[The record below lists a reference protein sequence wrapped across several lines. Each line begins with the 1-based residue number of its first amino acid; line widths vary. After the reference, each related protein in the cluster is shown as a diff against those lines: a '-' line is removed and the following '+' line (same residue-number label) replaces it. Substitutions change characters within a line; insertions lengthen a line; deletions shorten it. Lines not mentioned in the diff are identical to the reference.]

1 MTREAMLARH
11 RTAAQIRES
20 GAIGNLNDGPVIR
33 LHGVETRLIAWP
45 GNGFQ
50 TESVHVL
57 SLAEGESS
65 SSYTYAC
72 AEEAMICV
80 AGQGEVL
87 LHGRWVA
94 FAPGDCAYFPEGVE
108 RAVRQAG
115 GPDTLVCVA
124 QITPP
129 QFELYAE
136 AGFYQTSM
144 GVMNLEGCF
153 RAGLNARSG
162 GLAAP
167 LDLRFRETDPA
178 VRSWNLPAAE
188 VRASGA
194 LFNIFMGAPFDAL
207 GIPARLVLWPGAG
220 TRTAGFNFAC
230 ADGSV
235 PDFIHTHPVSDEC
248 LILWQG
254 RGRGL
259 VGADSGWIELNP
271 LDCLLAPCGV
281 LHGHCGIEGVSHWG
295 GFASPP
301 QVDLLVKTPYYSP
314 DGFSPGT
321 SLPLE

>member
-11 RTAAQIRES
+11 RTAAQIRQS

-50 TESVHVL
+50 TQSVHVL
-57 SLAEGESS
+57 GLAEGESS
-65 SSYTYAC
+65 STYTYAC
-72 AEEAMICV
+72 AEEAMMCV

-94 FAPGDCAYFPEGVE
+94 FAPGDCAHFPAGAE

-115 GPDTLVCVA
+115 GAGALVCVA

-144 GVMNLEGCF
+144 GVMNLEACF
-153 RAGLNARSG
+153 HAGLNAQSG
-162 GLAAP
+162 GLTAP

-188 VRASGA
+188 VRA
-194 LFNIFMGAPFDAL
+194 
-207 GIPARLVLWPGAG
+207 PARFSISSWALPSMLWAFRPACPLAG
-220 TRTAGFNFAC
+220 GGN
-230 ADGSV
+230 ADGGIQLRLRRRFRRRFHPHPSGQRRV
-235 PDFIHTHPVSDEC
+235 PHS
-248 LILWQG
+248 LA
-254 RGRGL
+254 RAR
-259 VGADSGWIELNP
+259 SGPGWPRLRMDRIES
-271 LDCLLAPCGV
+271 A
-281 LHGHCGIEGVSHWG
+281 
-295 GFASPP
+295 
-301 QVDLLVKTPYYSP
+301 
-314 DGFSPGT
+314 
-321 SLPLE
+321 